1 MGGGSWTSNR
11 PQGAPRGIFQQAAVQ
26 PGQLDRPMKEEIMK
40 FRSIAKIALG
50 LVMACGIG
58 ISPALADNYPE
69 KPITLIIPLG
79 AGGSHDLNA
88 RVFTSVIPTYL
99 GQPIIV
105 KLMPGAGGQI
115 GTGAAVK
122 AEPDGYTLIF
132 THNYIDQ
139 LQQFVQTLPYDPTK
153 ALVSIARINYAPGAI
168 VVRADK
174 PWKDLNEMLD
184 YGRKNPGK
192 LKFGH
197 SGNWGAAMVPG
208 AQLLAEAGVDA
219 TFIAHKGGGPAM
231 QAVLAGDAD
240 FTIAFP
246 SVIEAQGDKVRALGI
261 AGEKSVLKGVPTFKE
276 LGIKGEGG
284 LGQMNRIILAPR
296 GIPDDRRMKLE
307 AAFAKLN
314 SDKTYLNLM
323 KRIGENTVYLD
334 GPGYEK
340 ERAAQ
345 KVEYKKLVE
354 RLKK

>member
-1 MGGGSWTSNR
+1 MTS
-11 PQGAPRGIFQQAAVQ
+11 
-26 PGQLDRPMKEEIMK
+26 
-40 FRSIAKIALG
+40 RSIAKLALG
-50 LVMACGIG
+50 FLLACCVGMP
-58 ISPALADNYPE
+58 PAFADDYPE

-99 GQPIIV
+99 GQPIVV

-115 GTGAAVK
+115 GTAAAAK
-122 AEPDGYTLIF
+122 ADPDGYTLIF

-139 LQQFVQTLPYDPTK
+139 LQQFVQKLPYDPTK
-153 ALVSIARINYAPGAI
+153 DFVSIAQINYAPGAI

-174 PWKDLNEMLD
+174 PWKTLKEMLD

-192 LKFGH
+192 LRFGH
-197 SGNWGAAMVPG
+197 SGNWGAGMVPG
-208 AQLLAEAGVDA
+208 AQVLAEAGVDA

-246 SVIEAQGDKVRALGI
+246 SVIEAQGDKVRTLAI
-261 AGEKSVLKGVPTFKE
+261 AGDKSVLPGVPTFKE
-276 LGIKGEGG
+276 LGFKGDI
-284 LGQMNRIILAPR
+284 GQMTRIVLAPR
-296 GIPDDRRMKLE
+296 GIPDDRKQKLE

-314 SDKTYLNLM
+314 SDKTYKNLM
-323 KRIGENTVYLD
+323 KKIGANTDYMN
-334 GPGYEK
+334 GPAYEK
-340 ERAAQ
+340 VRAEQ

-354 RLKK
+354 ELKK

>member
-1 MGGGSWTSNR
+1 
-11 PQGAPRGIFQQAAVQ
+11 
-26 PGQLDRPMKEEIMK
+26 MKH
-40 FRSIAKIALG
+40 RSIARLLLG
-50 LVMACGIG
+50 LLLACGVG
-58 ISPALADNYPE
+58 LTPALADEYPE

-99 GQPIIV
+99 GQPIVV

-115 GTGAAVK
+115 GTAAAAK

-139 LQQFVQTLPYDPTK
+139 LQQFVQKLPYDPTK
-153 ALVSIARINYAPGAI
+153 DLVSIAQINYAPGAI

-174 PWKDLNEMLD
+174 PWKTLKDMLD
-184 YGRKNPGK
+184 YGRQDPGK

-197 SGNWGAAMVPG
+197 SGNWGASMVPG

-246 SVIEAQGDKVRALGI
+246 SVIEAQGDKVRALAI
-261 AGEKSVLKGVPTFKE
+261 AGEKSMLPGVPTFKE
-276 LGIKGEGG
+276 LGFKVEGG
-284 LGQMNRIILAPR
+284 LGEMSRVVLAPR
-296 GIPDDRRMKLE
+296 GIPEERKKKLE
-307 AAFAKLN
+307 EAFAKLN
-314 SDKTYLNLM
+314 SDKTYQNLM
-323 KRIGENTVYLD
+323 KRIGENTDYMS
-334 GPGYEK
+334 GQQYEK
-340 ERAAQ
+340 VRAEQ
-345 KVEYKKLVE
+345 KAEYQKLVE
-354 RLKK
+354 KLKK

>member
-1 MGGGSWTSNR
+1 MYAGSGGS
-11 PQGAPRGIFQQAAVQ
+11 AATAASRI
-26 PGQLDRPMKEEIMK
+26 GHWLTRFRDRTTKEETMK
-40 FRSIAKIALG
+40 IRSTAKLALG
-50 LVMACGIG
+50 ILLACAVGMA
-58 ISPALADNYPE
+58 PAYADGYPE

-99 GQPIIV
+99 GQPIVV

-115 GTGAAVK
+115 GTAAAAK
-122 AEPDGYTLIF
+122 AAPDGYTLIF

-139 LQQFVQTLPYDPTK
+139 LQQFVNKLPYDPTK
-153 ALVSIARINYAPGAI
+153 DLVSIAQINYAPGAI

-174 PWKDLNEMLD
+174 PWKTLKDMFD

-197 SGNWGAAMVPG
+197 SGNWGASMVPG

-246 SVIEAQGDKVRALGI
+246 SVIDAQGDKVRALAI
-261 AGEKSVLKGVPTFKE
+261 AGDKSVLKGVPTYKE
-276 LGIKGEGG
+276 AGMKAAGG
-284 LGQMNRIILAPR
+284 LGQMNRVVLAPR
-296 GIPDDRRMKLE
+296 GIPPDRKAKLE

-314 SDKTYLNLM
+314 SDKTYQNLM
-323 KRIGENTVYLD
+323 KKIGENTLYLS
-334 GPGYEK
+334 GPEYEK
-340 ERAAQ
+340 ERSAQ
-345 KVEYKKLVE
+345 KAAYQTLVKG
-354 RLKK
+354 LKK